1 MASQTVDVAK
11 ETAPA
16 YLHVPHDWKVI
27 RSEGFGPFQTA
38 FEFLLPDGS
47 VRRWTSR
54 RWRKSDLAAA
64 EGGFRRIPGRTL
76 AIASTFTV
84 GSALFAL
91 GATSWWS
98 GSVSALADA
107 TTYFI
112 GSLFFTTAAYLAYAE
127 VSGTPES
134 LVPGTRR
141 RVRLFSIRPHR
152 IDWWAAAIQLVGTI
166 AFNVS
171 TWFARRAD
179 HLAKLGENDL
189 IWWPDVVGS
198 ICFLLSSYLS
208 WAEVCHGAGRF
219 RFRDISWWIV
229 VVNLLGSILFGISA
243 VAARYTGTNEVL
255 DPALVNPT
263 TFLGAL
269 CFGVA
274 AVMLVPEA
282 RRGLEKPAL
291 AQAAP

>member
-1 MASQTVDVAK
+1 MEVDHEA
-11 ETAPA
+11 TPA
-16 YLHVPHDWKVI
+16 HLHVPRDWKVI

-47 VRRWTSR
+47 IRRWTSR

-64 EGGFRRIPGRTL
+64 AGGFRRIPGRTV
-76 AIASTFTV
+76 AIASAFTV

-91 GATSWWS
+91 GASSWWS
-98 GSVSALADA
+98 GRVSALNDA
-107 TTYFI
+107 NTYFI
-112 GSLFFTTAAYLAYAE
+112 GSIFFTTAAYLALAE
-127 VSGTPES
+127 VNGTPES
-134 LVPGTRR
+134 LEPGVRR
-141 RVRLFSIRPHR
+141 RVRLFSVRPHR
-152 IDWWAAAIQLVGTI
+152 IDWWAGAIQLIGTL

-198 ICFLLSSYLS
+198 VCFLASAYLS

-229 VVNLLGSILFGISA
+229 MINLLGSILFGVSA
-243 VAARYTGTNEVL
+243 VAARYTGTNKQL
-255 DPALVNPT
+255 DPTLVNST
-263 TFLGAL
+263 TFWGAV

-274 AVMLVPEA
+274 ALMLVPEA
-282 RRGLEKPAL
+282 RRGLEKPTVP
-291 AQAAP
+291 QAAQ